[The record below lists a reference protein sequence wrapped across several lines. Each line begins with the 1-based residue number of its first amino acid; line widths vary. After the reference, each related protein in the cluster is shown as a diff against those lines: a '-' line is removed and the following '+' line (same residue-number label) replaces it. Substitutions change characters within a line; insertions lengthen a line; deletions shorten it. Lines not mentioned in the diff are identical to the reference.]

1 MVKLGMKKVVGYLR
15 WGVAGGFLLA
25 AWGLGLT
32 GVSIASGSYGGRSD
46 NSAEAVLY
54 REECGA
60 CHLAYPAKMLPVD
73 SWTEIM
79 ATLEDHFEENA
90 EVSDETATMISAYLT
105 DNAGKSGRGM
115 LKRVKHDAPLRITEL
130 AYFVHEHDDVPERLV
145 SGNEEVGSFSNCN
158 ACHQRAESGD
168 FDEDSVRIPGYGRWD
183 D

>member
-1 MVKLGMKKVVGYLR
+1 MNTGMKKVLGYTR
-15 WGVAGGFLLA
+15 WGVAGGFLVA

-32 GVSIASGSYGGRSD
+32 GVSIASGNYGGRAD
-46 NSAEAVLY
+46 NSVEAVLY
-54 REECGA
+54 RDECGS
-60 CHLAYPAKMLPVD
+60 CHLAYPARMLPVD

-79 ATLEDHFEENA
+79 ATLEDHFDENA

-105 DNAGKSGRGM
+105 DNAGKPGRGM
-115 LKRVKHDAPLRITEL
+115 LKRMKRDAPLRITEL
-130 AYFVHEHDDVPERLV
+130 PYFVHEHDEVPERLV

-158 ACHQRAESGD
+158 ACHQRAENGD